1 MSSKTTL
8 CIKRVLCVS
17 SSDITTSPKE
27 SDCYRSTHML
37 STGGL
42 LIKSKHAAVS
52 DSTNYPR
59 NRQPIGVFTR
69 WMMRRARQHRP
80 HLQVLHRHM
89 TGALIVPQPIAVESI
104 DLHSLHPMLFHPL
117 LLLALRCHFATSLI
131 SACPQPHQHSPCEHD
146 DTLHGK
152 RTFLTLS
159 SKRTKG
165 AAFVPQLRVVLHPFL
180 TFIRRAMLRSGRQTQ
195 IDVQSNMKV
204 LQTQ

>member
-1 MSSKTTL
+1 MLRSSIPSQL
-8 CIKRVLCVS
+8 YQS
-17 SSDITTSPKE
+17 SAAQLLTSTRA
-27 SDCYRSTHML
+27 YRMCSEL
-37 STGGL
+37 SL
-42 LIKSKHAAVS
+42 PLYS
-52 DSTNYPR
+52 
-59 NRQPIGVFTR
+59 
-69 WMMRRARQHRP
+69 WMMKGARQDRP

-131 SACPQPHQHSPCEHD
+131 SACPQPQQHSPCEHD

-204 LQTQ
+204 LQTL